1 MSQPMMMQPMNSGMG
16 DIRNTLMT
24 MMMFKNVNG
33 TNGTTTGSEIIKMVY
48 MMIVTSFIDL
58 IVKYLP
64 LILSY
69 FGNKYTSKMTEKITH
84 MTTDILDNKLK
95 TKTGSVIMDIVVND
109 GQNVTSQAILDYITN
124 HRNTIFVSYKRQ
136 NYLLNQREVISLED
150 DYYACMI
157 EHIGTD
163 SPTNGNAS
171 LSEIQKI
178 EIYSF
183 IHNTNDIRKFI
194 DKLTYN
200 YSITMKNRLGNQR
213 YFFNMSPYDTP
224 IVSEYTTKTNVKTEV
239 SETCEKKRKDY
250 SKLPSNFEF
259 IMKPFQT
266 NRLFTNLFGEEMDNI
281 RERVK
286 FFTNNKRW
294 YDAKGIPYTLGILLS
309 GPPGTGKTSTIKCI
323 ANETNRHIFNINLN
337 NDISKKQLENLFF
350 NENVLVSGN
359 GQRNT
364 GPICIPL
371 EQRLYVLEDIDCQSN
386 LVLDR
391 ELNEN
396 PMQTNSE
403 AIDLSFLLNLLD
415 GVLENP
421 GRIVIMTSNYPERLD
436 RALIRPGRIDVMA
449 RFDCCSYKTIIDMM
463 EFFYDCKLTRD
474 EKNII
479 YDLDEFT
486 ITPAEMS
493 KIMFENFG
501 NSVNAFQ
508 QLKQKCKKHTE
519 TGVSYFSTGIKD
531 DSTLV
536 FEQKKEQLSD
546 ASSEKIENTI
556 FEHFEHVEQNFN
568 SNTHESYENNL
579 NERMMDIPIISA
591 DDYYQK
597 IIDLADE
604 NGKNEEM
611 NKMELNKLF
620 NIEFEKS
627 NYSSNTIEEY
637 NNIFLFVRLY

>member
-1 MSQPMMMQPMNSGMG
+1 MNQQIAYPMNSGMG

-24 MMMFKNVNG
+24 MFMFKNVNN
-33 TNGTTTGSEIIKMVY
+33 NGKASGGGSDVIKMIY
-48 MMIVTSFIDL
+48 MMIVTSLIDL
-58 IVKYLP
+58 VIKYFP
-64 LILSY
+64 LILAY
-69 FGNKYTSKMTEKITH
+69 FNNRYTSKMTEKITH
-84 MTTDILDNKLK
+84 MTTDILDNKVK

-136 NYLLNQREVISLED
+136 NYLLNQKEVISLED
-150 DYYACMI
+150 DYYACMV
-157 EHIGTD
+157 EHVGTD
-163 SPTNGNAS
+163 APANGNAS
-171 LSEIQKI
+171 LSEVQRI

-200 YSITMKNRLGNQR
+200 YGLTMKNRLGNQR
-213 YFFNMSPYDTP
+213 YFFNMVPHDTP
-224 IVSEYTTKTNVKTEV
+224 LVSEFSTKTNTKTEI
-239 SETCEKKRKDY
+239 SETTEKRRKDF
-250 SKLPSNFEF
+250 SKLPPNFEF

-266 NRLFTNLFGEEMDNI
+266 NRLFTNLFGEEMETI
-281 RERVK
+281 RDRVK

-337 NDISKKQLENLFF
+337 TDITKKQLENLFF

-359 GQRNT
+359 GQRNA

-371 EQRLYVLEDIDCQSN
+371 EQRLYVLEDIDCQTN

-391 ELNEN
+391 ELAGNTES
-396 PMQTNSE
+396 TNTE

-436 RALIRPGRIDVMA
+436 RALIRPGRIDVIA
-449 RFDCCSYKTIIDMM
+449 RFDCCSYKTIIEMF
-463 EFFYDCKLTRD
+463 EFFYDCKLSD
-474 EKNII
+474 IEKSII

-486 ITPAEMS
+486 ITPAELS

-508 QLKQKCKKHTE
+508 QLKQKCRKEKE
-519 TGVSYFSTGIKD
+519 TGVSYFVTASKD

-536 FEQKKEQLSD
+536 FEQSNDKSD
-546 ASSEKIENTI
+546 TSSET
-556 FEHFEHVEQNFN
+556 
-568 SNTHESYENNL
+568 
-579 NERMMDIPIISA
+579 
-591 DDYYQK
+591 
-597 IIDLADE
+597 
-604 NGKNEEM
+604 
-611 NKMELNKLF
+611 
-620 NIEFEKS
+620 
-627 NYSSNTIEEY
+627 
-637 NNIFLFVRLY
+637 